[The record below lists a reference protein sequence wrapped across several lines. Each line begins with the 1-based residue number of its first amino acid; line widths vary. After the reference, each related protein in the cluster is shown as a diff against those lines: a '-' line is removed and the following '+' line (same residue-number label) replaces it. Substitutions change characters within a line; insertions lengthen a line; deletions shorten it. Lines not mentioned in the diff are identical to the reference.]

1 MAAWALQ
8 FLLLEQREIALSWL
22 LLGAILFYFNGDT
35 NIWSSK
41 QKQNPVQSL
50 AEALP
55 HPAASVQEEGH
66 TWEPWASPQP
76 GGGPGSTAHSKMP
89 LETLSTNLQTVQ
101 CVSWELHPASKPLT
115 SGQWRD
121 QVQDLTSKLGSDQ
134 SRPTS
139 KHIRKHHHT
148 PHTPSLGQIWNTK
161 IYWHHCIDPG
171 WERIIMWTKV
181 AISQNSPR
189 RGEMHTGKE
198 LFILIFTAD
207 AIWEEIWS
215 NVFVNMSWVI
225 TG

>member
-1 MAAWALQ
+1 MILQ
-8 FLLLEQREIALSWL
+8 TETKPSPISCWGTPSPSSLCAGGRPHLRALS
-22 LLGAILFYFNGDT
+22 I
-35 NIWSSK
+35 
-41 QKQNPVQSL
+41 
-50 AEALP
+50 
-55 HPAASVQEEGH
+55 ASA
-66 TWEPWASPQP
+66 W
-76 GGGPGSTAHSKMP
+76 GGPGSTAHSKMP

-101 CVSWELHPASKPLT
+101 CVSWELHPASKALT
-115 SGQWRD
+115 TGQWRV
-121 QVQDLTSKLGSDQ
+121 QVQDQTSKLGSDQ

-189 RGEMHTGKE
+189 RGEMHTEKE